1 MLLTGLLQ
9 GLNESLVH
17 AQEIVA
23 TDRTMI
29 IRNVPQSSSFTWDGR
44 PWLQLMFLLVPQGL
58 ANEWGPGQGEAVSE
72 QATQTRGCLEPHS
85 PKGKASH

>member
-23 TDRTMI
+23 IVRTMI
-29 IRNVPQSSSFTWDGR
+29 IRNVPKSSTFAWDGR
-44 PWLQLMFLLVPQGL
+44 PWLQLMFLLVPQVL

-72 QATQTRGCLEPHS
+72 QATQIRGCLEPHS
-85 PKGKASH
+85 PKSKASH